1 MAGSYSVQMCR
12 TKIGGRRRYSG
23 QPVRNP
29 AYESSKTAR
38 IALGRAIAR
47 AGEENWHSPRCD
59 RAGFHGYADGL

>member
-1 MAGSYSVQMCR
+1 
-12 TKIGGRRRYSG
+12 
-23 QPVRNP
+23 VRNP

-47 AGEENWHSPRCD
+47 AGEEKGHSPRCD